1 MSLVSSFVTAAA
13 SSAMPV
19 IGREPLVVGGSTIQC
34 VLAEIENSK
43 EYSEGGFEQA
53 KRLTAVC
60 LTSALPAT
68 SILKKSATARG
79 EIFRVEGVS
88 TGGSFTT
95 ITLEEIQKA

>member
-1 MSLVSSFVTAAA
+1 M
-13 SSAMPV
+13 
-19 IGREPLVVGGSTIQC
+19 IGRESVVIGDTTLQC
-34 VLAEIENSK
+34 VLADVESSK
-43 EYSEGGFEQA
+43 EFSEGGFEQA

-60 LTSALPAT
+60 LTSELPAT

-79 EIFRVEGVS
+79 EIFRVEGIS